1 MMKTRAKRPIL
12 RKKDIV
18 RLNMELLMRK
28 REDRLRKIFE
38 LLGKRE
44 SICIIR

>member
-1 MMKTRAKRPIL
+1 MKIRAKRPIL

-18 RLNMELLMRK
+18 RLNIELLMRK
-28 REDRLRKIFE
+28 REDRLKKILE